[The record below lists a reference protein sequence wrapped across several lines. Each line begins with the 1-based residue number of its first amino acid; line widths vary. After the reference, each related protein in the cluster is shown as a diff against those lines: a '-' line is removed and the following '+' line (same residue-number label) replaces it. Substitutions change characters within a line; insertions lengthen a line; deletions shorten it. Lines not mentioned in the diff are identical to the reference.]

1 MNEWAALCKA
11 LPGTA
16 SGLSL
21 WTKCS
26 EDFETVKQRPTN
38 MPFVKLVNPVKWDEV
53 VAVDVE
59 TTSPMFALALGCG
72 KRDKMETIYQNMLE
86 FARHRG
92 TCTAVLTHTCTYTAC
107 ILHVQ
112 RSSHIH
118 TCTLHYTEVQRS
130 SHIHVHTLHVY
141 YWVQCSI
148 NMHLPEHARVC

>member
-92 TCTAVLTHTCTYTAC
+92 TAVLTHTC
-107 ILHVQ
+107 
-112 RSSHIH
+112 
-118 TCTLHYTEVQRS
+118 
-130 SHIHVHTLHVY
+130 TLHVY

-148 NMHLPEHARVC
+148 NMHCSSVCTSCSICCHV